1 MNDTVFMFFA
11 IIVGILLFITGIV
24 CSNYNLLSE
33 STCTYASCAGGAII
47 GIICGAKL
55 AKVM

>member
-1 MNDTVFMFFA
+1 MNDNVFMLLV
-11 IIVGILLFITGIV
+11 IIIGILMIITGIV

-55 AKVM
+55 AKIM